1 MKHFLISAEKTYNIK
16 LNIRKCKFNVSA
28 TDIIQFLGDKIFNT
42 NK

>member
-28 TDIIQFLGDKIFNT
+28 TDIQFLGDKIFNA